1 MKETP
6 IYGFPYPECD
16 PPLVKD
22 SSQIAQMSIL
32 AKEIDIEVQR
42 VFDEADENLI
52 RPANAR
58 LSIAVLPVA
67 TTDNLVTPSFDTT
80 VFSVNWDGPTI
91 PPFPTVGGL
100 LFNKPGWFLIGC
112 HALVSSATAAVLPM
126 VRLTKNGSPVSSWSA
141 VGGNYGVGNGRLAAL
156 SAIPLVVADDDIV
169 RMEIKHTAAGSP
181 AWDYRPH
188 LWAVRL
194 VDA

>member
-6 IYGFPYPECD
+6 IYEFPYPECD

-22 SSQIAQMSIL
+22 ASQIAQMASL
-32 AKEIDIEVQR
+32 AYAIDDEVQR
-42 VFDEADENLI
+42 VFDKADDALI
-52 RPANAR
+52 RPPNTRVA
-58 LSIAVLPVA
+58 IAVLPVA
-67 TTDNLVTPSFDTT
+67 TTDNLVVPVFDT
-80 VFSVNWDGPTI
+80 SVYQINWGGPSLI
-91 PPFPTVGGL
+91 NNGIDVYE
-100 LFNKPGWFLIGC
+100 PGWYLVGC

-126 VRLTKNGSPVSSWSA
+126 VRLTVNGVAASSWSA

-156 SAIPLVVADDDIV
+156 SAVPLSVTTGDVI
-169 RMEIKHTAAGSP
+169 RMEIKHTATGSP

-194 VDA
+194 VNA